1 MEKIRQDSSIVI
13 NIANTQYEI
22 VKNIAVEEFGWT
34 LSAKEDDENWDICW
48 QDFAVTPEKFT
59 AMQIF
64 QKINHF
70 PGMHTLSRKNNLAH
84 NLTLMQKA
92 CPEEYD
98 FFPETW
104 NLPKDLFD
112 LKNRAKFG
120 ILIAKPE
127 SSCQGKGIIL
137 VKRLEDLPDKCVV
150 QRYLVKPFLIDNL
163 KFDLRLY
170 VLLTGCDPLRIF
182 LHGEGLIRF
191 ATEEYNDPFHNLDN
205 HYMHLTNYAINKHNP
220 NFKMESTS
228 DFLGHKRSLKWLL
241 AYLDQQGHDVSKLWQ
256 EICSIIV
263 KTIISGIPYISH
275 TYKTCHPDDPTNSMC
290 FEILGLD
297 IILDNNLKP

>member
-1 MEKIRQDSSIVI
+1 
-13 NIANTQYEI
+13 
-22 VKNIAVEEFGWT
+22 
-34 LSAKEDDENWDICW
+34 
-48 QDFAVTPEKFT
+48 
-59 AMQIF
+59 
-64 QKINHF
+64 
-70 PGMHTLSRKNNLAH
+70 
-84 NLTLMQKA
+84 MQKA